1 MKQDIQGIRLADLHT
16 IARLRANGTTPQA
29 VADAARRQGID
40 QAARAE
46 AVAFLE
52 EYTEIL
58 GADDSARY
66 CNTDCARYRQGDCPF
81 LRREDCPR
89 YQEPAQEPGPRV
101 GWCSDHTP

>member
-1 MKQDIQGIRLADLHT
+1 MANFNGIHLADIAT
-16 IARLRANGTTPQA
+16 IARLKDSGTTPQE

-40 QAARAE
+40 QEARAK

-89 YQEPAQEPGPRV
+89 YQEPAQEPGEP
-101 GWCSDHTP
+101 GGDW